1 MNIDINNVT
10 PTMIVLGIVVFA
22 VVYYL
27 SYTLITKDMKEEDVD
42 YKYQLYSVIPSL
54 IISVGVVYA
63 YETYK
68 PKNNERLTGGFYN

>member
-42 YKYQLYSVIPSL
+42 YKYQLYSDDS
-54 IISVGVVYA
+54 
-63 YETYK
+63 K
-68 PKNNERLTGGFYN
+68 FNNKCWCCIQLTKHINQKIMKD